1 MWANVW
7 ANAWLWCGHSGFG
20 GSSPRRASFLCS
32 SPHYCARGPAN
43 AHVGPMTCVWA
54 APPTRIF
61 SGLRAIYTPAM
72 RRCVQQ
78 AGRLFRNTLLPTFSS
93 RCSAMWAPHHPEPR
107 PHCPEPWPHCSEPRP
122 RRDPTGGFAPSK
134 APTRRRHTA
143 RGVRMAQT
151 PPPLPLVSGSLT
163 DAMPFTG
170 AGLPGG
176 VPINVGGAS
185 PRMMG
190 ASRSPAPRVCLLL
203 MRCIPSEEL
212 VRAR

>member
-1 MWANVW
+1 MRIKG
-7 ANAWLWCGHSGFG
+7 L
-20 GSSPRRASFLCS
+20 
-32 SPHYCARGPAN
+32 
-43 AHVGPMTCVWA
+43 
-54 APPTRIF
+54 TRIF

-78 AGRLFRNTLLPTFSS
+78 AGRLIRNTLLPTFSS
-93 RCSAMWAPHHPEPR
+93 RYSAMWVPRRPESRPRHPEL
-107 PHCPEPWPHCSEPRP
+107 WPHCSEPRP
-122 RRDPTGGFAPSK
+122 RCHQTGGFAPLGCDTP
-134 APTRRRHTA
+134 ATRRREVPNGA
-143 RGVRMAQT
+143 K

-176 VPINVGGAS
+176 VPKNVGGAS

-212 VRAR
+212 VRARLPNDAALDGAWDRAATDTFPAIRCCAAYLPVGLGSMLCRGVAHTLEILGN